1 MKIISSKKKLIKIIQ
16 KEKNLGFIPTM
27 GAIHKAH
34 IAMVKKC
41 AGLCN
46 KSVVT
51 IFINPPQFNKKT
63 DYRKYP
69 RVLKKD
75 ISLLRKHGV
84 DYLYLPT
91 IKQIYPSGP
100 NKKIKISALSKK
112 LCGKFRPGH
121 FEAVVDVIDK
131 FLKIIKPSKI
141 FLGEKDMQQLKII
154 EEYIKKN
161 EIKTKVISCNTIREK
176 NGLAYSS
183 RNFLLSSKDKKNASN
198 IYKLLIKKKRNLIK
212 KKIFI
217 KEIKNK
223 ILKLG
228 ISKIDYIKILD
239 INKLIRPYKKI
250 KKYKI
255 FIAYYLGSTRLI
267 DNV

>member
-1 MKIISSKKKLIKIIQ
+1 MLVREFIS
-16 KEKNLGFIPTM
+16 ETNKNQMISTLLKHYSVGNVRI
-27 GAIHKAH
+27 
-34 IAMVKKC
+34 
-41 AGLCN
+41 N
-46 KSVVT
+46 YKSL
-51 IFINPPQFNKKT
+51 KRHA
-63 DYRKYP
+63 DYDVDRGVLNLSTKY
-69 RVLKKD
+69 
-75 ISLLRKHGV
+75 
-84 DYLYLPT
+84 
-91 IKQIYPSGP
+91 
-100 NKKIKISALSKK
+100 
-112 LCGKFRPGH
+112 
-121 FEAVVDVIDK
+121 
-131 FLKIIKPSKI
+131 KIIKPSKI
-141 FLGEKDMQQLKII
+141 YLGEKDMQQLKII

>member
-1 MKIISSKKKLIKIIQ
+1 
-16 KEKNLGFIPTM
+16 
-27 GAIHKAH
+27 
-34 IAMVKKC
+34 
-41 AGLCN
+41 
-46 KSVVT
+46 
-51 IFINPPQFNKKT
+51 
-63 DYRKYP
+63 
-69 RVLKKD
+69 
-75 ISLLRKHGV
+75 
-84 DYLYLPT
+84 
-91 IKQIYPSGP
+91 
-100 NKKIKISALSKK
+100 
-112 LCGKFRPGH
+112 
-121 FEAVVDVIDK
+121 
-131 FLKIIKPSKI
+131 
-141 FLGEKDMQQLKII
+141 MQQLKII